1 MGAGKVK
8 LVVRHSSPFNFLL
21 TIHVSGKNLAV
32 LFNDAAGCF
41 DQIPPTLAEVALQSV
56 GVSRSATK
64 MHTTAQR
71 SMKHYIKTSLGV
83 SKGYI
88 KFNRVQKHIIWN
100 GIIMLLMGL
109 IGGVGQGG
117 GSSPIIWMVILII
130 LLDAYKLTQK
140 GAQVWDCVKK
150 EGIDLHVISYVDD
163 NSIVRHFDRDTQLQ
177 QMLNGIRDNL
187 WEWHK
192 LLQLTG
198 CDLSLGKCQVTIMKW
213 VQEGEWGELNL
224 VKKNKH
230 PGTVQISSILD
241 KETKVTLGRLDP
253 TEAERV
259 LGIRLP
265 LSGGMEHEHKFRKKQ
280 LDDFGT
286 KLYNAPLTHYEAY
299 SAFRSCYLTIASYPY
314 TVTTFTTKELQQIQ
328 QRPLQKILPKLGI
341 NRNTPRAVIFG
352 PRDLS
357 GRQLTDL
364 RVEQPV
370 KNYTA
375 TLGHLRRQD
384 KVSLL
389 LMATLN
395 DLQVE
400 VGISTAFYN
409 HNPKDYKYITQ
420 NTRWGYT
427 WNMVWEF
434 EMKLEIDGIWTP
446 KQKYQND
453 RNIMEVAMQDA
464 KYQDRNRYKL
474 QTINQCRLYQEAF
487 YIGDLADSTGST
499 IPIEFL
505 NGKGKHKHEE
515 ISFPDMVAPTQ
526 LQWNKWKTL
535 IFRNFL
541 TVGQKCSILNWVKRL
556 QTMM

>member
-1 MGAGKVK
+1 M
-8 LVVRHSSPFNFLL
+8 
-21 TIHVSGKNLAV
+21 
-32 LFNDAAGCF
+32 
-41 DQIPPTLAEVALQSV
+41 
-56 GVSRSATK
+56 
-64 MHTTAQR
+64 
-71 SMKHYIKTSLGV
+71 
-83 SKGYI
+83 
-88 KFNRVQKHIIWN
+88 
-100 GIIMLLMGL
+100 
-109 IGGVGQGG
+109 
-117 GSSPIIWMVILII
+117 
-130 LLDAYKLTQK
+130 
-140 GAQVWDCVKK
+140 
-150 EGIDLHVISYVDD
+150 
-163 NSIVRHFDRDTQLQ
+163 
-177 QMLNGIRDNL
+177 
-187 WEWHK
+187 
-192 LLQLTG
+192 
-198 CDLSLGKCQVTIMKW
+198 
-213 VQEGEWGELNL
+213 
-224 VKKNKH
+224 
-230 PGTVQISSILD
+230 
-241 KETKVTLGRLDP
+241 
-253 TEAERV
+253 
-259 LGIRLP
+259 
-265 LSGGMEHEHKFRKKQ
+265 
-280 LDDFGT
+280 
-286 KLYNAPLTHYEAY
+286 
-299 SAFRSCYLTIASYPY
+299 
-314 TVTTFTTKELQQIQ
+314 
-328 QRPLQKILPKLGI
+328 QKILPKLGI